1 MAQREERQKVKYCHK
16 KTSGPCLMFITYEEF
31 LSSPYC
37 LRQILWNTVDITL
50 PEEGI
55 YWVWCSPETY
65 NWGIPLHKTGWQ
77 GIQSSQRKSWGSD
90 LNVAGLKEGPGR
102 GSVGL
107 WGEQKIPSTSPPGLA
122 GQGPYSPITPCSYIL
137 TGNKWGEFLA
147 WVNGRKAG
155 MGYLKSL
162 YLISSL
168 KSFRCYCS
176 HSGNKLENSISMV
189 TFTMSPNHDLKP
201 VVLTYPP
208 KSISSQHTRKKD

>member
-1 MAQREERQKVKYCHK
+1 MRNSCLLPTAWGKFCETLLTSLYQKKA
-16 KTSGPCLMFITYEEF
+16 FIGCGA
-31 LSSPYC
+31 L
-37 LRQILWNTVDITL
+37 QKH
-50 PEEGI
+50 
-55 YWVWCSPETY
+55 
-65 NWGIPLHKTGWQ
+65 NWGIPSQKTGWQ

-137 TGNKWGEFLA
+137 IGKKRGEFLA

-155 MGYLKSL
+155 MGYLQSL

-168 KSFRCYCS
+168 KSFMCYCS
-176 HSGNKLENSISMV
+176 HSGNKQTWKQHFHGYIYYV
-189 TFTMSPNHDLKP
+189 
-201 VVLTYPP
+201 P
-208 KSISSQHTRKKD
+208 KSWFEASCSDLSSEKHFIATDIQEKKTNKDFHFMKKKI